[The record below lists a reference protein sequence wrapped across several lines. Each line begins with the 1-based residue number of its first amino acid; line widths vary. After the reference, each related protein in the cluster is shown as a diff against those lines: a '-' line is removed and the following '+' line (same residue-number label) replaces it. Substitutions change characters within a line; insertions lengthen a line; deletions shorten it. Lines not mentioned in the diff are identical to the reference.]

1 MAVDKTPKGEGWLGA
16 LADWLSARTTL
27 MLVLLMVQ
35 LGLLMALLPLFSGS
49 AGQSGAPT
57 GAHARPAAG
66 SKSCSH
72 RMPTCPA
79 CANGR

>member
-35 LGLLMALLPLFSGS
+35 LGLLMALLP
-49 AGQSGAPT
+49 
-57 GAHARPAAG
+57 
-66 SKSCSH
+66 
-72 RMPTCPA
+72 A